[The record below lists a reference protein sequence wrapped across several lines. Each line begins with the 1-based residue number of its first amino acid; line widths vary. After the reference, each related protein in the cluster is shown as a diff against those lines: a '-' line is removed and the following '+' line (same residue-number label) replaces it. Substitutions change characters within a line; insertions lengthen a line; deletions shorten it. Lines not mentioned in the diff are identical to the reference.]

1 MRCYA
6 RDWIAWNMQNDLGRP
21 YDLNLGISR
30 GTRYPQ
36 RIQSYNQ
43 STGIITFQNPVI
55 SGIGPAGPQNLNGGN
70 DPIARWNVGDDLN
83 FFNGLPSQANPW
95 FFANNFRELMQ
106 MLLWSEWGPG
116 FWYQGGLWDKNLTN
130 DPNYPNTEFYGVNF
144 GPPACDPLNAVI
156 YNWNTDELASIA
168 SQCSEFLGVPSQPN
182 FSTGDFTFSFI

>member
-1 MRCYA
+1 MAVLVESTFRNPPYVKGYMTITKIPGTQGLTNSQVQVDPASAQFPGFIPKRGMRCYA

-95 FFANNFRELMQ
+95 FFR
-106 MLLWSEWGPG
+106 
-116 FWYQGGLWDKNLTN
+116 
-130 DPNYPNTEFYGVNF
+130 
-144 GPPACDPLNAVI
+144 
-156 YNWNTDELASIA
+156 
-168 SQCSEFLGVPSQPN
+168 
-182 FSTGDFTFSFI
+182 